1 MDVLKICQAREE
13 NEPPFSHRHHCN
25 PTFTY
30 IHLPPNELS
39 DPLLAAAGMKAD
51 ERANADAPHVTVAHG
66 DPLLKE
72 AEHSHKLALHSE
84 LHGQGDP
91 LLDAALEKIPTT
103 AKDALMGT
111 GHSPDHQRLGAG
123 EKHVPKFNDGEG
135 GGGKAKPQ

>member
-1 MDVLKICQAREE
+1 MA
-13 NEPPFSHRHHCN
+13 SHG
-25 PTFTY
+25 
-30 IHLPPNELS
+30 
-39 DPLLAAAGMKAD
+39 DPLLAAAGMKAE
-51 ERANADAPHVTVAHG
+51 ERPKADAPHVTVAHG

-72 AEHSHKLALHSE
+72 AEHSHKLALHVE

-91 LLDAALEKIPTT
+91 LLDAALEKSPAA

-123 EKHVPKFNDGEG
+123 EKHVPKFNVGEG

>member
-1 MDVLKICQAREE
+1 MQKICQAREE
-13 NEPPFSHRHHCN
+13 NEPPFSLL
-25 PTFTY
+25 TY
-30 IHLPPNELS
+30 FDLHSLAPNELS
-39 DPLLAAAGMKAD
+39 DPLLAAAGMKAE
-51 ERANADAPHVTVAHG
+51 ERPNADTPHVTVAHG

-111 GHSPDHQRLGAG
+111 GYSTDHQRLGAG